1 MSTLGKGRHSDA
13 EITKRYD
20 RSFKTGI
27 ELVTWD
33 ILGMNWRLSLEGW
46 WDISRKG
53 EQCQQLPQCC
63 VSPVLERS
71 SKVIGQHG
79 VEGLLD

>member
-53 EQCQQLPQCC
+53 EQCQQLPLSAVYLQCLREVAKLL
-63 VSPVLERS
+63 VSME
-71 SKVIGQHG
+71 
-79 VEGLLD
+79 